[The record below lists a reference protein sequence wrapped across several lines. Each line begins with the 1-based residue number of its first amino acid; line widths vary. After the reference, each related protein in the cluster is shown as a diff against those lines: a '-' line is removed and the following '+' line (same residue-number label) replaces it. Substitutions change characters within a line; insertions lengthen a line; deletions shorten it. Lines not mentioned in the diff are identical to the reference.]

1 MSKNFFEK
9 NTKYILKYIDTQC
22 LQATMA
28 IQKGDRIKRGD
39 PIWMKKKIQILQIIC
54 IGALEVFIK
63 QISFKKNM
71 TELFSIHIK

>member
-1 MSKNFFEK
+1 
-9 NTKYILKYIDTQC
+9 
-22 LQATMA
+22 MA

-71 TELFSIHIK
+71 RELFSIHIK